1 MFKVIAR
8 YAPAVAA
15 FGVLATSSFA
25 VNARSAER
33 AAEIPSVT
41 VRYADLNLNTADG
54 VEALYARLRTAA
66 REVCNVGER
75 RPLNEAIAAKTC
87 YRQVLAAAVD
97 NVKSLTLSALHRS
110 ETTRD
115 EPS

>member
-8 YAPAVAA
+8 YASVVAA
-15 FGVLATSSFA
+15 FGVLTTGSFA

-33 AAEIPSVT
+33 AAAIPSVT
-41 VRYADLNLNTADG
+41 VRYTDLNLNTPAG
-54 VEALYARLRTAA
+54 VEALYARLRAAA

-75 RPLNEAIAAKTC
+75 RPLNETIAAKTC

-97 NVKSLTLSALHRS
+97 NLKSLTLSARHRAES
-110 ETTRD
+110 TPD
-115 EPS
+115 DLS